1 MKTDPRSF
9 SSFSA
14 RLGIFLLIIFLVMMV
29 VFLTNWYLTAREE
42 KMHNFLSS
50 EKTIDQILQQSILWI
65 DRGLFL
71 YDLTFETPLRN
82 AMKIYQ
88 DEYNIT
94 GGNPDKINYIK
105 VKEKI
110 EKTLGDEYQVYVI
123 ENGTITHTTDLKDQG
138 LNFSTFAPELIP
150 KFNKIQASG
159 QFILDRSV
167 KGHESNVP
175 VRLFAYQGTPD
186 HKYLFEV
193 GRIFIQYTPEENKAY
208 YSDLTNI
215 LWTLNPDIVSFDLY
229 NSFSSLITNRSEISL
244 SNTDNKTLEDIG
256 WTIKNEKGSVIHD
269 RGNHRD
275 IVYTFMPVLQTDAPS
290 TKWMNVAARTVY
302 STNRLDNELMM
313 LTLWY
318 IGFLVITFILA
329 FIAAFTISR
338 HLTRPL
344 RCMLEDLDL
353 ISAGD
358 LKHKVRTSPHH
369 ELNRISDAINQMVGE
384 ILNNIS
390 ALRVSESRYRGLF
403 LSSNDAILVL
413 EGIKILDANPEAID
427 FFSTMNPLAGEDI
440 TSIPGPVGAILT
452 EMVFKDITHQSV
464 KQFIERIEVIETE
477 SGSEKFLNIRI
488 NKVKGG
494 EKSGGKY
501 LSQVRIRDETQQQLA
516 YRLSAQQVALNE
528 AYRHIENILA
538 MLPDPTFVIDNTGRV
553 LIWNQAMEKMTR
565 IPSGEIVGKGDYL
578 YAIPFY
584 GSQKPMLVD
593 LAIHPEIQS
602 EEFSHVIR
610 NGNTLYSERW
620 FRETEPSRQYA
631 SISATALF
639 DSQGAIIGGI
649 ESIHDITEL
658 KFTEDALR
666 IANTKLN
673 LLSSITRHDILNKVM
688 IGKSNLYL
696 LNDLQLNRGQKRFF
710 EMLSQSLQSIEEF
723 IAFTKTYQELGVDAP
738 VWQDVQAVFIQAQS
752 NLNCE
757 MVKIEIRISDLL
769 IYADPL
775 FPKVCFNLLENA
787 IRHGGDITKIQVSTE
802 PVQTGIALII
812 EDDGVGVQEDEK
824 ELIFERGYGKN
835 TGYGLFLSREILAIT
850 EIGIRETGMKGTGAR
865 FEILIPFGKYR
876 VN

>member
-42 KMHNFLSS
+42 KEQDFLSS

-65 DRGLFL
+65 DRGLYL
-71 YDLTFETPLRN
+71 YDLTFETPLRD

-88 DEYNIT
+88 DEYNAT
-94 GGNPDKINYIK
+94 GGDPEKIDYQG

-123 ENGTITHTTDLKDQG
+123 ENGIITHTTDPKDLG

-150 KFNKIQASG
+150 KFNKIQDSG

-186 HKYLFEV
+186 RKYLLEV

-229 NSFSSLITNRSEISL
+229 NSFNILIANRSEISL
-244 SNTDNKTLEDIG
+244 SNTDNETLDVIG
-256 WTIKNEKGSVIHD
+256 RTIKNEKGSILHD
-269 RGNHRD
+269 KVNHRD

-358 LKHKVRTSPHH
+358 LKHKVRKSPHH

-413 EGIKILDANPEAID
+413 EGIRIVDANPAAVD
-427 FFSTMNPLAGEDI
+427 FFSIMKPLAGENI
-440 TSIPGPVGAILT
+440 TSIHGPVGAILT
-452 EMVFKDITHQSV
+452 EMIFKDSTHQSV
-464 KQFIERIEVIETE
+464 KQFVERIEIIKNEI
-477 SGSEKFLNIRI
+477 GSEQFLNIRI
-488 NKVKGG
+488 SKVKGG
-494 EKSGGKY
+494 EKY

-516 YRLSAQQVALNE
+516 FRLSAQQVALSE
-528 AYRHIENILA
+528 AYRQIENILA
-538 MLPDPTFVIDNTGRV
+538 MLPDPTFVIDTTGRV

-565 IPSGEIVGKGDYL
+565 IPSAEIVGKGDYL

-584 GSQKPMLVD
+584 GSPKPMLVD
-593 LAIHPEIQS
+593 LAIHPEMKS
-602 EEFSHVIR
+602 GEFSHIIK

-620 FRETEPSRQYA
+620 FRETEPSRRYA
-631 SISATALF
+631 SISATALY
-639 DSQGAIIGGI
+639 DSQGTIIGGI

-688 IGKSNLYL
+688 IGRSNLFL
-696 LNDLQLNRGQKRFF
+696 LNDLQLNCDQKRFF

-752 NLNCE
+752 NLDLKT
-757 MVKIEIRISDLL
+757 VKIDIRISNLL

-775 FPKVCFNLLENA
+775 FPKVCYNLLENA
-787 IRHGGDITKIQVSTE
+787 IRHGGDLTRIQISTE
-802 PVQTGIALII
+802 PVQTGISLII
-812 EDDGVGVQEDEK
+812 EDDGVGVPEEEK
-824 ELIFERGYGKN
+824 DLIFERGYGKN

-850 EIGIRETGMKGTGAR
+850 DIGIRETGMKGTGAR
-865 FEILIPFGKYR
+865 FEILVPFGKYKKLTK
-876 VN
+876 

>member
-1 MKTDPRSF
+1 
-9 SSFSA
+9 
-14 RLGIFLLIIFLVMMV
+14 MMV

-65 DRGLFL
+65 DRGLYL

-82 AMKIYQ
+82 AMKIYL
-88 DEYNIT
+88 DEYNAT
-94 GGNPDKINYIK
+94 GGDPDKIDYMK

-110 EKTLGDEYQVYVI
+110 EKTLGDEYQVYVV
-123 ENGTITHTTDLKDQG
+123 ENGTITHTTDPKDQG

-186 HKYLFEV
+186 RKYLFEV

-229 NSFSSLITNRSEISL
+229 NSFSSLIANRSEILL

-256 WTIKNEKGSVIHD
+256 RTIKNEKGSVIHD
-269 RGNHRD
+269 RVNHRD

-313 LTLWY
+313 VTLWY

-338 HLTRPL
+338 YLTRPL

-390 ALRVSESRYRGLF
+390 ALRVSESRYRSLF

-413 EGIKILDANPEAID
+413 EGIKILDANPAAVE
-427 FFSTMNPLAGEDI
+427 FFTTMNPLAGEDI
-440 TSIPGPVGAILT
+440 TSIPGPMGAILT
-452 EMVFKDITHQSV
+452 EMVFKDITHQSI
-464 KQFIERIEVIETE
+464 KQFIERIEVIKTD

-516 YRLSAQQVALNE
+516 FRLSTQQVALSE

-565 IPSGEIVGKGDYL
+565 IPSTEIVGKGDYL

-584 GSQKPMLVD
+584 GSRKPMLVD
-593 LAIHPEIQS
+593 LATHPEIKS

-639 DSQGAIIGGI
+639 DSQGTIIGGI

-658 KFTEDALR
+658 KYAEDALR

-688 IGKSNLYL
+688 IAKSNLYL
-696 LNDLQLNRGQKRFF
+696 LNDLQLNRDQKRFF

-723 IAFTKTYQELGVDAP
+723 IAFTKTYQELGADAP
-738 VWQDVQAVFIQAQS
+738 VWQDVQAVFIQALS

-757 MVKIEIRISDLL
+757 TVKIEIKISDLL

-787 IRHGGDITKIQVSTE
+787 IRHGGDITRIQISTE
-802 PVQTGIALII
+802 SVQTGISLIVQ
-812 EDDGVGVQEDEK
+812 DDGVGVHEDDK

-850 EIGIRETGMKGTGAR
+850 EINIRETGMKGTGAR
-865 FEILIPFGKYR
+865 FEILVPFGKYR
-876 VN
+876 VTDELFGEKNGTRRV

>member
-1 MKTDPRSF
+1 M
-9 SSFSA
+9 
-14 RLGIFLLIIFLVMMV
+14 
-29 VFLTNWYLTAREE
+29 
-42 KMHNFLSS
+42 
-50 EKTIDQILQQSILWI
+50 
-65 DRGLFL
+65 
-71 YDLTFETPLRN
+71 
-82 AMKIYQ
+82 
-88 DEYNIT
+88 
-94 GGNPDKINYIK
+94 
-105 VKEKI
+105 
-110 EKTLGDEYQVYVI
+110 
-123 ENGTITHTTDLKDQG
+123 
-138 LNFSTFAPELIP
+138 
-150 KFNKIQASG
+150 
-159 QFILDRSV
+159 
-167 KGHESNVP
+167 
-175 VRLFAYQGTPD
+175 
-186 HKYLFEV
+186 
-193 GRIFIQYTPEENKAY
+193 
-208 YSDLTNI
+208 
-215 LWTLNPDIVSFDLY
+215 
-229 NSFSSLITNRSEISL
+229 ITNRSEISL